1 MAKGGFLMAYVIDLF
16 CGAGGMS
23 EGLIQAGFH
32 ILFSNDINDDVK
44 KTYMNRHEQL
54 GLIQD
59 YNTHFHKGDIKDIDG
74 DFIWNTIRSLKVF
87 DEIDSEPPQDIDAIF
102 GGPPC
107 QGFSRAGKR
116 NADDPR
122 NFLFREYLRIVSE
135 INPRYVVMENVV
147 GFNDTKFYEFEGVT
161 GEMYKDG
168 SVAPDILRN
177 EFHLIGYN
185 TLEPM
190 VLDASD
196 FGVPQRRRRAFFI
209 AYREGELK
217 PKYPRPTH
225 SEENKITVLD
235 AISDLIRD
243 KSMKEDINSE
253 LTEFQ
258 ICSRLGRTP
267 HINGELVNSND
278 KIYNDVTSKHLKLTV
293 ERFSLFKEGEDSSA
307 VRRRILNEGID
318 ISGKDALLKECS
330 KKLNIDKNVLIQR
343 LKNSDVDNDILDT
356 LLTKKSIRTKLDRNK
371 PSLTVVTLPDDY
383 ISPFENRTFTVR
395 EMARL
400 QSFDDSFIFMGKR
413 TTGGARRRIEVPQ
426 YTQVGNA
433 VPPLLAKAVALEIKR
448 VLE

>member
-1 MAKGGFLMAYVIDLF
+1 MAYVIDLF

-32 ILFSNDINDDVK
+32 ILFSNDINDDVQ
-44 KTYMNRHEQL
+44 KTYMNRHKQL

-59 YNTHFHKGDIKDIDG
+59 YNTHFYKGDIKDIDG
-74 DFIWNTIRSLKVF
+74 EFIWDTIRNLRIF
-87 DEIDSEPPQDIDAIF
+87 NGIGLEPPQDIDAIF

-116 NADDPR
+116 NSDDPR

-135 INPRYVVMENVV
+135 INPRYVVMENVE
-147 GFNDTKFYEFEGVT
+147 GFNDTRFYEFEGVT
-161 GEMYKDG
+161 GERYKDG
-168 SVAPDILRN
+168 SIAPDILRN

-185 TLEPM
+185 TLEPV

-209 AYREGELK
+209 AYREGELE
-217 PKYPRPTH
+217 PRYPRPTH

-235 AISDLIRD
+235 AIGDLIRD
-243 KSMKEDINSE
+243 KNLKKDINPE

-267 HINGELVNSND
+267 HINGGSINSNN

-318 ISGKDALLKECS
+318 ISRKNTLLKECS
-330 KKLNIDKNVLIQR
+330 EKLNIDKNVLIQR
-343 LKNSDVDNDILDT
+343 LKNSDVDNDILDI
-356 LLTKKSIRTKLDRNK
+356 LLTRKSIRTKLDRNK